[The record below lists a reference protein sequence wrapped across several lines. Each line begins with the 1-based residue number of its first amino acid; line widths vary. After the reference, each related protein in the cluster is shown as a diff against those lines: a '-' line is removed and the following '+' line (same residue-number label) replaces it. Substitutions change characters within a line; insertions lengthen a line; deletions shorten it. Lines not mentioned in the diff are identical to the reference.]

1 MVSVIS
7 REAVKEANAY
17 AFSLE
22 SLGTC
27 SSFQTI
33 KSCSSVVLLERRISP
48 FGGLGTR
55 ILR

>member
-1 MVSVIS
+1 MVSVIG
-7 REAVKEANAY
+7 REAATEANVS

-22 SLGTC
+22 SLG
-27 SSFQTI
+27 SALVS
-33 KSCSSVVLLERRISP
+33 KPESCSSVFLLERRISP